1 MTTTTASDT
10 SAILTP
16 QLLKSTG
23 LSNFTQD
30 QINRAVYVTNLS
42 AKATLKNVSDFF
54 SFCGD
59 IERMIMDRHPDHDG
73 NQFCVVVFDSESAYS
88 TALLL
93 GNAVIADQPIAVAPY
108 STVAP
113 RSEIPSRAATTASS
127 SSSSSGAADG
137 HRTASSVIAS
147 LVANGFITGETVVGE
162 MRQQARILDS
172 QTNMS
177 NRLKMAYSISAAKA
191 REVDESLQLSNTLNT
206 LTSNVKQTLD
216 DFEDRFKIRAQTEAA
231 AKTVRE
237 TTYKTASDISQKAL
251 EIEPIKQ
258 GWDWLSSGWSS
269 LTSTVTGIQ
278 KETEQEIARRR
289 GETIGTESRSSESDG
304 DREADP
310 QSPVSAS
317 GSSDVRSDVS
327 HEPIYPSVE
336 SERPQD
342 PSETDLLQ
350 SNNESDILNLG

>member
-1 MTTTTASDT
+1 
-10 SAILTP
+10 
-16 QLLKSTG
+16 
-23 LSNFTQD
+23 
-30 QINRAVYVTNLS
+30 
-42 AKATLKNVSDFF
+42 
-54 SFCGD
+54 
-59 IERMIMDRHPDHDG
+59 MDRHPDHGG

-113 RSEIPSRAATTASS
+113 RSEIPSGTASS
-127 SSSSSGAADG
+127 AATGAASSAEG

-147 LVANGFITGETVVGE
+147 LVANGFITGESVVGE

-177 NRLKMAYSISAAKA
+177 NRLKMAYSFSADKA
-191 REVDESLQLSNTLNT
+191 RVVDESLQLSNTLNT

-237 TTYKTASDISQKAL
+237 TTYKTASEISQKAL

-289 GETIGTESRSSESDG
+289 GETIGTEISSSGSSISGSDG
-304 DREADP
+304 DENRESDP

-317 GSSDVRSDVS
+317 GSSDVRSEVS

-336 SERPQD
+336 QDTSEV
-342 PSETDLLQ
+342 DLLQ
-350 SNNESDILNLG
+350 SNNESDILNLS